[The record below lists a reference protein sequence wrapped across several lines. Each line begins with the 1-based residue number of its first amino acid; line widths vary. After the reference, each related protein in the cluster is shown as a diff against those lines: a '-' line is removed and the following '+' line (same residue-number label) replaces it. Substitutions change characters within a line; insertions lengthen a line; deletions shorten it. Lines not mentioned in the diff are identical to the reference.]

1 MHMHTAKGEKNQQ
14 RGIMASPPQ
23 STSRKVLLA
32 SLQVCSDGRKQ
43 NRAATG
49 AAGAAAMHG
58 RATCASLPLQLHVR
72 APAAAAAA
80 VTALSRHDAQPPP
93 SPPLSPSS
101 PVSFSAS
108 SIQRRHRH
116 CRRRHHHRRAP
127 RLTPHASAS
136 QFTPPVRRE
145 TRVPGEWMQLQE
157 IRLYD
162 QAGELLDIQALVN
175 GGMATIDAP
184 NGSSPQAHP
193 LENLFDSDVSECL
206 CRDSGYQTSTYQS
219 V

>member
-1 MHMHTAKGEKNQQ
+1 MVE
-14 RGIMASPPQ
+14 
-23 STSRKVLLA
+23 SRIGLRLALLA
-32 SLQVCSDGRKQ
+32 LLPCTEGRP
-43 NRAATG
+43 A
-49 AAGAAAMHG
+49 
-58 RATCASLPLQLHVR
+58 LHYR
-72 APAAAAAA
+72 FNFTYAPPPPP
-80 VTALSRHDAQPPP
+80 PPP
-93 SPPLSPSS
+93 SPPSLGTTHSRRPPRPPPPLPPSPS
-101 PVSFSAS
+101 PPPAS
-108 SIQRRHRH
+108 RAPTATAAVATTTD
-116 CRRRHHHRRAP
+116 AP

-145 TRVPGEWMQLQE
+145 TRVPGEYMQLQE

-206 CRDSGYQTSTYQS
+206 CRDSGYQTSTSLSGMCEACADFTKGEKWLEYNTKEPCEPFTDNRGR
-219 V
+219 

>member
-1 MHMHTAKGEKNQQ
+1 MIERRIGLRLA
-14 RGIMASPPQ
+14 
-23 STSRKVLLA
+23 LLA
-32 SLQVCSDGRKQ
+32 LLPC
-43 NRAATG
+43 
-49 AAGAAAMHG
+49 AAGRPA
-58 RATCASLPLQLHVR
+58 LHYR
-72 APAAAAAA
+72 FNFTYAPPPPP
-80 VTALSRHDAQPPP
+80 PPP
-93 SPPLSPSS
+93 SPPSLGTTHSRRPPRPSPPLPLSPS
-101 PVSFSAS
+101 PLPAS
-108 SIQRRHRH
+108 SAATATAAVATTTD
-116 CRRRHHHRRAP
+116 AP

-145 TRVPGEWMQLQE
+145 TRVPGEYMQLQE

-206 CRDSGYQTSTYQS
+206 CRDSGYQTSTSLSGMCEACADFTKGEKWLEYNTKEPCEPFTDNRGR
-219 V
+219 